1 MHFIW
6 KNLDAEIKGGD
17 EAEKFR
23 GIWNERENRGKSFN
37 SFSRAAKMLS
47 KIIVLGYRMT
57 GDFYRANKINQ
68 ETGESIDENTF
79 YNSSKLWPRF
89 SKFCS
94 KGENRKN
101 KSKFNKYV
109 KDFKRELKKIQ
120 LK

>member
-6 KNLDAEIKGGD
+6 KNLDAEIKGGYG
-17 EAEKFR
+17 AKKFR
-23 GIWNERENRGKSFN
+23 AIWNERGNRGSSFN
-37 SFSRAAKMLS
+37 SFSSGAKMLS
-47 KIIVLGYRMT
+47 KIIVLGYTMT
-57 GDFYRANKINQ
+57 GGFYRANKINQ
-68 ETGESIDENTF
+68 ETGVAIDENTF
-79 YNSSKLWPRF
+79 YNRPNLWSSF

-101 KSKFNKYV
+101 KSKFNKCV